1 MSLQDTQNYVT
12 ENTSQ
17 VVAVL
22 AEFAQTDV
30 LLFWHP
36 KAEINATQQKTW
48 QPILDKIN
56 TDLNSV
62 FKATEGLEIL
72 PQNKTSAQIFAQK
85 ISALPMTKLTA
96 LYAAALNLKS
106 PLLAYAMVQKM
117 ISADAAFAAAFLE
130 ELQQNQAWGEDNE
143 ALQKRARIKEEILK
157 IEEYLCEQM
166 SGH

>member
-1 MSLQDTQNYVT
+1 MSLTDTQNYVAQ
-12 ENTSQ
+12 NTSQ
-17 VVAVL
+17 VIATL
-22 AEFAQTDV
+22 SEFAQTDV

-36 KAEINATQQKTW
+36 KAEINAVQQKKW

-56 TDLNSV
+56 ADLNTV

-85 ISALPMTKLTA
+85 ISALPTVKLTA

-117 ISADAAFAAAFLE
+117 LSADEVFAAAFLE
-130 ELQQNQAWGEDNE
+130 ELQQNKAWGEDAE
-143 ALQKRARIKEEILK
+143 AVQKRARIKAEIEQ
-157 IEEYLCEQM
+157 IEEYINGQM
-166 SGH
+166 SCH